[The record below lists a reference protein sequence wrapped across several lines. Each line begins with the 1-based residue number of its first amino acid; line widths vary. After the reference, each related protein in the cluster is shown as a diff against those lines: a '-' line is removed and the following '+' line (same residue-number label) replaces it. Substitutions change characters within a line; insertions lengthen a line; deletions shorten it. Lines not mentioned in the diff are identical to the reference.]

1 MTRWRKSPEQLVR
14 RLQRAEKK
22 VLAEVKGETGKIA
35 RRLDRES
42 SKKIF
47 LSKNVSK
54 QDSADG
60 RSFRQPKIKAHRV
73 EALSGSRESTVKIEM
88 ISHYTNARS
97 KALKGVVE
105 YLGLSSKLERSGLYL
120 QPGKKRGQR
129 PSPGSR
135 FKFVSFSSSQR
146 LLNWANRPDKGQQ
159 KLRHVILLNSKI
171 LEALIMNPLI
181 RKNEKNIKLA
191 WRRALKEWKS

>member
-1 MTRWRKSPEQLVR
+1 MSKWRQSPEQLVR
-14 RLQRAEKK
+14 RLQKAEKK
-22 VLAEVKGETGKIA
+22 VLAEAKTETGKIA

-54 QDSADG
+54 QDAPNG
-60 RSFRQPKIKAHRV
+60 RAFRQPKIKAHRIEV
-73 EALSGSRESTVKIEM
+73 FEKSGESTVKIEM

-97 KALKGVVE
+97 KALKGAVG
-105 YLGLSSKLERSGLYL
+105 YLGLNSLLEREGLYL

-129 PSPGSR
+129 PSPGAN
-135 FKFVSFSSSQR
+135 FKFLSFSSSER
-146 LLNWANRPDKGQQ
+146 ILNWAQRVDKGSQ
-159 KLRHVILLNSKI
+159 KLRHVLLLNSKI
-171 LEALIMNPLI
+171 LEALILFPLI

-191 WRRALKEWKS
+191 WRRALKEWKN